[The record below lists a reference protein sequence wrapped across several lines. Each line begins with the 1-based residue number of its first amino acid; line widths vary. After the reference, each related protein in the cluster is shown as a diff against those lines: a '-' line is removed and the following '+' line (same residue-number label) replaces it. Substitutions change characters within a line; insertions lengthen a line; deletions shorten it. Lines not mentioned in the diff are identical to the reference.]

1 MGDEVQQGEVVITAS
16 GASVEVQ
23 SSGDIPFVIP
33 ENTEFLLNDEL
44 FGNGVV
50 SSEAEITDET
60 VAGLLEALEAGTDLL
75 DSLEA
80 PAAGAPGGSGGAS
93 DEGHGFVRLGRIGFG
108 LEEEESEVEDEAETQ
123 EEVSGGPE
131 AGEDDLTPRPEPE
144 PEPEKEPE
152 PGLRTGAGT

>member
-1 MGDEVQQGEVVITAS
+1 MVGVVTSLVGSATVLSEDGVARALQVGDEVQQGEVVITAS

-75 DSLEA
+75 DALEA
-80 PAAGAPGGSGGAS
+80 PAAGAPGGAALMRGTAG
-93 DEGHGFVRLGRIGFG
+93 LFG
-108 LEEEESEVEDEAETQ
+108 LEE
-123 EEVSGGPE
+123 GGYGLNRERPKSRTRRI
-131 AGEDDLTPRPEPE
+131 LTKSWRVT
-144 PEPEKEPE
+144 
-152 PGLRTGAGT
+152 L

>member
-1 MGDEVQQGEVVITAS
+1 MVITAS

-108 LEEEESEVEDEAETQ
+108 LEEEERSRSRSQ
-123 EEVSGGPE
+123 SPSRSRSQSRSLSGTG
-131 AGEDDLTPRPEPE
+131 
-144 PEPEKEPE
+144 
-152 PGLRTGAGT
+152 TGA